1 MEGIPRKQRH
11 RAAGS
16 CPGIEGAW
24 TILSAALLA
33 PWDIIGVPQVSAPSW
48 EHQRPSQMPELWT
61 ECLISVPP
69 PSPDPNPHFNSLPCQ
84 LSPHSPFWGSF
95 SFCLFIHWPQ
105 THSTWTNAGYGE
117 AELAARIT
125 AWSRG
130 CGPQEPLSL
139 HCLLPASSS
148 ARPLLQILSP
158 HPPDLSAPR
167 RCPLASESGT
177 KTPKGG
183 LRAGAAGL
191 GACRVWSPVSLTK
204 LRRPAGDGAPAKL
217 ASRSCPAPLRK
228 AQAGSFGGSRQQP
241 RARAAAAAS
250 RSPGATPAPPA
261 PLRAPPPPLGQLPA
275 GERAGTGGRSGPW
288 RPTEEERGGPGRPP
302 PQQSG

>member
-1 MEGIPRKQRH
+1 MSTVSSLTFLGIFQL
-11 RAAGS
+11 
-16 CPGIEGAW
+16 
-24 TILSAALLA
+24 LS
-33 PWDIIGVPQVSAPSW
+33 
-48 EHQRPSQMPELWT
+48 
-61 ECLISVPP
+61 
-69 PSPDPNPHFNSLPCQ
+69 
-84 LSPHSPFWGSF
+84 
-95 SFCLFIHWPQ
+95 IHWPQ

-117 AELAARIT
+117 AELAARIP

-228 AQAGSFGGSRQQP
+228 AQAGSFRGFRRQP

-275 GERAGTGGRSGPW
+275 GGRAGGHRRAQRPLAADGRRARRA
-288 RPTEEERGGPGRPP
+288 RPAPAAAVRVNTSLVQAG
-302 PQQSG
+302 